1 MPEIHA
7 TLSASSAHRWL
18 ECTAAPSLEATVPA
32 GTAVSEA
39 ALEGTEAHSMA
50 EAKLRAALEG
60 RPAPE
65 PTDNTEMEEC
75 TDAYVE
81 FVLDAAKALSPAEVA
96 VEQLVNFG
104 HLVPGGFGTADC
116 IVISEDTLHII
127 DLKYGKGIKVEA
139 EGNPQLRLYAL
150 GALAEFGVLYDV
162 KNVRM
167 TIFQPRLSHY
177 STAEMER
184 ADLEAWAA
192 TEVVPAAKAADSGD
206 GEFKPGEHCRWCRA
220 KAICRARA
228 ESNLA
233 LAQKEFKKAPE
244 LAPEEIAE
252 ILEKGKDLA
261 AWVKDIEEWASA
273 QLKAGEAVPGLKLVA
288 GRGRRTFTDPEAAA
302 TTATLAGFDA
312 FEQKPRSLSAL
323 EKAMGK
329 KKFAEILGCFV
340 TKTTGEPQLVAA
352 SDPRA
357 AWNPVTPET
366 EFTKEN

>member
-1 MPEIHA
+1 MSTA
-7 TLSASSAHRWL
+7 TTIIEALGGWENISN
-18 ECTAAPSLEATVPA
+18 LEACITRIRLD
-32 GTAVSEA
+32 A
-39 ALEGTEAHSMA
+39 ANTDLID

-60 RPAPE
+60 RPAPT

-81 FVLDAAKALSPAEVA
+81 FVLDAAKSLHPAEVA
-96 VEQLVNFG
+96 VEQLVDFG

-162 KNVRM
+162 KHVKM
-167 TIFQPRLSHY
+167 SIFQPRLSHY

-184 ADLEAWAA
+184 EDLEAWAA
-192 TEVVPAAKAADSGD
+192 TEVVPAAKAADAGE
-206 GEFKPGEHCRWCRA
+206 GEFKPGEHCRWCHA

-228 ESNLA
+228 EENLA
-233 LAQKEFKKAPE
+233 LAQKEFAKSPV
-244 LAPEEIAE
+244 LALDEIAE
-252 ILEKGKDLA
+252 ILEQGKDLA
-261 AWVKDIEEWASA
+261 AWVKDLEEWAASR
-273 QLKAGEAVPGLKLVA
+273 LKYGEAVPGLKLVA
-288 GRGRRTFTDPEAAA
+288 GRGRRAFSDPEAAA
-302 TTATLAGFDA
+302 TTATLAGFEA
-312 FEQKPRSLSAL
+312 FEQKPLSLSAL

-340 TKTTGEPQLVAA
+340 TKTTGEPQLVSA
-352 SDPRA
+352 SDPRQ
-357 AWNPVTPET
+357 AWNPVTPES

>member
-7 TLSASSAHRWL
+7 TLSASSAHRWM
-18 ECTAAPSLEATVPA
+18 ECTAAPSLEATIPA

-60 RPAPE
+60 HPAPE
-65 PTDNTEMEEC
+65 TTDNTEMEGC

-96 VEQLVNFG
+96 IEQMVDFG

-162 KNVRM
+162 KHVKM
-167 TIFQPRLSHY
+167 SIFQPRLSHY

-184 ADLEAWAA
+184 ADLETWAA
-192 TEVVPAAKAADSGD
+192 TEVVPAARAADSGD

-228 ESNLA
+228 EGNLA
-233 LAQKEFKKAPE
+233 LAQLEFKKAPE
-244 LAPEEIAE
+244 LAPGEIAE

-261 AWVKDIEEWASA
+261 AWVKDLEEWAAS

-288 GRGRRTFTDPEAAA
+288 GRGRRTFSDPEAAA

-352 SDPRA
+352 SDPRQ
-357 AWNPVTPET
+357 AWNPVTPES

>member
-18 ECTAAPSLEATVPA
+18 ECTAAPSLEATVPS
-32 GTAVSEA
+32 GSAVSEA

-75 TDAYVE
+75 TDAYVA

-96 VEQLVNFG
+96 IEQLVDFG

-139 EGNPQLRLYAL
+139 ESNPQLRLYAL

-162 KNVRM
+162 KHVKM

-184 ADLEAWAA
+184 
-192 TEVVPAAKAADSGD
+192 P
-206 GEFKPGEHCRWCRA
+206 
-220 KAICRARA
+220 
-228 ESNLA
+228 
-233 LAQKEFKKAPE
+233 
-244 LAPEEIAE
+244 
-252 ILEKGKDLA
+252 
-261 AWVKDIEEWASA
+261 
-273 QLKAGEAVPGLKLVA
+273 
-288 GRGRRTFTDPEAAA
+288 GRRLGRRRVQARR
-302 TTATLAGFDA
+302 TLPMVQGQGDLPGTRRR
-312 FEQKPRSLSAL
+312 QPRSRTA
-323 EKAMGK
+323 
-329 KKFAEILGCFV
+329 
-340 TKTTGEPQLVAA
+340 
-352 SDPRA
+352 
-357 AWNPVTPET
+357 
-366 EFTKEN
+366 

>member
-75 TDAYVE
+75 TDAYVS

-96 VEQLVNFG
+96 IEQMVDFG

-127 DLKYGKGIKVEA
+127 DLKYGKGVKVEA

-162 KNVRM
+162 KHVKM
-167 TIFQPRLSHY
+167 SIFQPRISHY

-192 TEVVPAAKAADSGD
+192 TEVVPAAQAADAGE

-233 LAQKEFKKAPE
+233 LAQKEFAKAPE

-252 ILEKGKDLA
+252 ILEQGKDLA
-261 AWVKDIEEWASA
+261 AWVKDLEEWAAS
-273 QLKAGEAVPGLKLVA
+273 QLKAGETVPGLKLVA
-288 GRGRRTFTDPEAAA
+288 GRGRRAFSDPEAAA

-340 TKTTGEPQLVAA
+340 TKTTGEPQLVAD
-352 SDPRA
+352 SDPRQ